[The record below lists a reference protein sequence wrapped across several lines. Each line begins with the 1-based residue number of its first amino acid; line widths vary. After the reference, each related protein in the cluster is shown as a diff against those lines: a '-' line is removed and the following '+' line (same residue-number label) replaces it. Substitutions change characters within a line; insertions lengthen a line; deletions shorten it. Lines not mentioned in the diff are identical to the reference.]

1 MIKFK
6 KKIQFYFKRFFQ
18 LVFMLICGKI
28 KYNNNVITSKN
39 IIKKKIENVISD
51 INSSKSYFSYKIKNG
66 RVYTDYVEHVAII
79 DGNTLV
85 NEASYQQISAEL
97 KDAKEN
103 IVLTK
108 GTPRIKKNIKGR
120 VFSLVQGASGG
131 NNFFHW
137 IFDILPKIKLCS
149 EHYLLKEIDF
159 YYVPNLQNFQKQTL
173 SILNIKEDKILNSN
187 LYRHIQ
193 ASELIVVDHPW
204 YHKGIIIDQNKF
216 LPSWIVHWLRD
227 VYLKYAKKFDN
238 NEKIYIDRTE
248 SRYNH
253 CQIQNDNEIFNFLK
267 EKGFSKCRVGELS
280 FFEQIYLFNN
290 AKIIIGAHGSAF
302 TNLAFCKPDTKIIEI
317 RPLIYK
323 NYQNNNYKRIS
334 QINNLNYRLIETKK
348 LDESQ
353 KKFGDIYLPI
363 KELEHC
369 LKSFG

>member
-6 KKIQFYFKRFFQ
+6 KKIQFHFKRFFQ
-18 LVFMLICGKI
+18 LVFMLIYGKI
-28 KYNNNVITSKN
+28 KYNNNLITSKN

-108 GTPRIKKNIKGR
+108 GTPRIKKNIEGR

-159 YYVPNLQNFQKQTL
+159 YYVPSLQNFQKQTL

-290 AKIIIGAHGSAF
+290 AKIIIGAHGAAF

-317 RPLIYK
+317 RSLIYK

-348 LDESQ
+348 LNESQ

>member
-18 LVFMLICGKI
+18 LVFVLIYGKI
-28 KYNNNVITSKN
+28 KYKNNVITSKN
-39 IIKKKIENVISD
+39 ITKKKIENIISD
-51 INSSKSYFSYKIKNG
+51 INSSKSYFSYKIENG

-79 DGNTLV
+79 DDNTLV
-85 NEASYQQISAEL
+85 NEASYQQISGEL

-108 GTPRIKKNIKGR
+108 GTPRIKKRIEGR
-120 VFSLVQGASGG
+120 VFSLVQGASG
-131 NNFFHW
+131 NNNYFHW

-159 YYVPNLQNFQKQTL
+159 FYIPNLQNFQKQTL
-173 SILNIKEDKILNSN
+173 SILNIEEDKILNSD

-204 YHKGIIIDQNKF
+204 YHKGFILDQVEF
-216 LPSWIVHWLRD
+216 LPSWIIHWLKD

-248 SRYNH
+248 SKFNH

-267 EKGFSKCRVGELS
+267 EQGFSKYKVGELS

-290 AKIIIGAHGSAF
+290 AKIIIGAHGAAF
-302 TNLAFCKPDTKIIEI
+302 TNLAFCKPNTKIIEI
-317 RPLIYK
+317 RPST
-323 NYQNNNYKRIS
+323 QSNNNYKRIS
-334 QINNLNYRLIETKK
+334 QIGNLNYRLIKTKE
-348 LDESQ
+348 LDEDQ

-363 KELEHC
+363 SELEHC
-369 LKSFG
+369 IKNFG

>member
-18 LVFMLICGKI
+18 LVFMLIYGKI
-28 KYNNNVITSKN
+28 KYKNNVITSKN
-39 IIKKKIENVISD
+39 ITKKKIENIISD
-51 INSSKSYFSYKIKNG
+51 INSSKSYFSYKIENG

-79 DGNTLV
+79 DDNTLV
-85 NEASYQQISAEL
+85 NEASYQQISGEL

-108 GTPRIKKNIKGR
+108 GTPRIKKRIEGR
-120 VFSLVQGASGG
+120 VFSLVQGASG
-131 NNFFHW
+131 NNNYFHW

-159 YYVPNLQNFQKQTL
+159 FYISNLQNFQKQTL
-173 SILNIKEDKILNSN
+173 SILNIEEDKILNSD

-204 YHKGIIIDQNKF
+204 YHKGFILDQVEF
-216 LPSWIVHWLRD
+216 LPSWIIHWLKN

-248 SRYNH
+248 SKFNH

-267 EKGFSKCRVGELS
+267 EQGFSKYKVGELS

-290 AKIIIGAHGSAF
+290 AKIIIGAHGAAF
-302 TNLAFCKPDTKIIEI
+302 TNLAFCKPNTKIIEI
-317 RPLIYK
+317 RPST
-323 NYQNNNYKRIS
+323 QSNNNYKRIS
-334 QINNLNYRLIETKK
+334 QISNLNYRLIKTKE
-348 LDESQ
+348 LDENQ
-353 KKFGDIYLPI
+353 KKFGDIYLSI
-363 KELEHC
+363 KKLEHC
-369 LKSFG
+369 IKSFG

>member
-18 LVFMLICGKI
+18 LVFVLIYGKI
-28 KYNNNVITSKN
+28 KYKNNVITSKN
-39 IIKKKIENVISD
+39 ITKKKIENIISD
-51 INSSKSYFSYKIKNG
+51 INSSKSYFSYKIENG

-85 NEASYQQISAEL
+85 NEASYQQISGEL

-108 GTPRIKKNIKGR
+108 GTPRIKKRIEGR
-120 VFSLVQGASGG
+120 VFSLVQGASG
-131 NNFFHW
+131 NNNYFHW

-159 YYVPNLQNFQKQTL
+159 FYISNLQNFQKQTL
-173 SILNIKEDKILNSN
+173 SILNIEEDKILNSD

-204 YHKGIIIDQNKF
+204 YHKGFILDQVEF
-216 LPSWIVHWLRD
+216 LPSWIIHWLKD

-248 SRYNH
+248 SKFNH

-267 EKGFSKCRVGELS
+267 EQGFSKYKVGELS

-290 AKIIIGAHGSAF
+290 AKIIIGAHGAAF
-302 TNLAFCKPDTKIIEI
+302 TNLAFCKPNTKIIEI
-317 RPLIYK
+317 RPST
-323 NYQNNNYKRIS
+323 QSNNNYKRIS
-334 QINNLNYRLIETKK
+334 QIGNLNYRLIKTKE
-348 LDESQ
+348 LDENQ
-353 KKFGDIYLPI
+353 KKFGDIYLSI
-363 KELEHC
+363 KKLEHC
-369 LKSFG
+369 IKSFG

>member
-18 LVFMLICGKI
+18 LVFMLIYGKI
-28 KYNNNVITSKN
+28 KYKNNVITSKN
-39 IIKKKIENVISD
+39 ITKKKIENIISD
-51 INSSKSYFSYKIKNG
+51 INSSKSYFSYKIENG

-85 NEASYQQISAEL
+85 NEASYQQISGEL

-108 GTPRIKKNIKGR
+108 GTPRIKKRIEGR
-120 VFSLVQGASGG
+120 VFSLVQGASG
-131 NNFFHW
+131 NNNYFHW

-159 YYVPNLQNFQKQTL
+159 FYISNLQNFQKQTL
-173 SILNIKEDKILNSN
+173 SILNIEEDKILNSD

-204 YHKGIIIDQNKF
+204 YHKGFILDQVEF
-216 LPSWIVHWLRD
+216 LPSWIIHWLKD
-227 VYLKYAKKFDN
+227 IYLKYAKKFDN

-248 SRYNH
+248 SKFNH

-267 EKGFSKCRVGELS
+267 EQGFSKYKVGELS

-290 AKIIIGAHGSAF
+290 AKIIIGAHGAAF
-302 TNLAFCKPDTKIIEI
+302 TNLAFCKPNTKIIEI
-317 RPLIYK
+317 RPST
-323 NYQNNNYKRIS
+323 QSNNNYKRIS
-334 QINNLNYRLIETKK
+334 QIGNLNYRLIKTKE
-348 LDESQ
+348 LDEDQ

-363 KELEHC
+363 SELEHC
-369 LKSFG
+369 IKNFG

>member
-6 KKIQFYFKRFFQ
+6 KKIQFYFKKFFQ
-18 LVFMLICGKI
+18 FVFMLIYGKI
-28 KYNNNVITSKN
+28 KYKNNVDISRN
-39 IIKKKIENVISD
+39 IIKKKIENIFSD
-51 INSSKSYFSYKIKNG
+51 IKNSKNYFWYKFKNG
-66 RVYTDYVEHVAII
+66 RIYTDYVEHVAII
-79 DGNTLV
+79 DGNTLC
-85 NEASYQQISAEL
+85 NEASFQQISGEL
-97 KDAKEN
+97 KDAEEN

-108 GTPRIKKNIKGR
+108 GTPRIKKKIEGR
-120 VFSLVQGASGG
+120 VFSLVQGASG
-131 NNFFHW
+131 NKNYFHW
-137 IFDILPKIKLCS
+137 LFDMLPKIKLCS

-159 YYVPNLQNFQKQTL
+159 FYLPSLQDFQKQTL
-173 SILNIKEDKILNSN
+173 SIFNIKEDKILDSN
-187 LYRHIQ
+187 LYRHVQ

-253 CQIQNDNEIFNFLK
+253 CQIQNDNEIFDFLK
-267 EKGFSKCRVGELS
+267 EKGFSKYKVGELS

-317 RPLIYK
+317 RPST
-323 NYQNNNYKRIS
+323 QANNNYKRIS
-334 QINNLNYRLIETKK
+334 QINNLNYRLIKTKE
-348 LDESQ
+348 LDENQ

-369 LKSFG
+369 IKSFG

>member
-18 LVFMLICGKI
+18 LVFMLIYGKI
-28 KYNNNVITSKN
+28 KYKNNVITSKN
-39 IIKKKIENVISD
+39 ITKKKIENIISD
-51 INSSKSYFSYKIKNG
+51 INSSKSYFSYKIENG

-79 DGNTLV
+79 DDNTLV
-85 NEASYQQISAEL
+85 NEASYQQISGEL

-108 GTPRIKKNIKGR
+108 GTPRIKKRIEGR
-120 VFSLVQGASGG
+120 VFSLVQGASG
-131 NNFFHW
+131 NNNYFHW

-159 YYVPNLQNFQKQTL
+159 FYISNLQNYQKQTL
-173 SILNIKEDKILNSN
+173 SILNIEEDKILNSD

-204 YHKGIIIDQNKF
+204 YHKGFILDQVEF
-216 LPSWIVHWLRD
+216 LPSWIIHWLKD

-248 SRYNH
+248 SKFNH

-267 EKGFSKCRVGELS
+267 EQGFSKYKVGELS

-290 AKIIIGAHGSAF
+290 AKIIIGAHGAAF
-302 TNLAFCKPDTKIIEI
+302 TNLAFCKPNTKIIEI
-317 RPLIYK
+317 RPST
-323 NYQNNNYKRIS
+323 QSNNNYKRIS
-334 QINNLNYRLIETKK
+334 QIGNLNYRLIKTKE
-348 LDESQ
+348 LDEDQ

-363 KELEHC
+363 SELEHC
-369 LKSFG
+369 IKNFG